1 MYILNEK
8 SNTKDLNKQ
17 LNYLLELIRVASH
30 QVFDVSTL
38 KRRKY
43 TQEVSKNKVIEID
56 VF

>member
-38 KRRKY
+38 KRVLKEGNIHKKFQK
-43 TQEVSKNKVIEID
+43 TK
-56 VF
+56 